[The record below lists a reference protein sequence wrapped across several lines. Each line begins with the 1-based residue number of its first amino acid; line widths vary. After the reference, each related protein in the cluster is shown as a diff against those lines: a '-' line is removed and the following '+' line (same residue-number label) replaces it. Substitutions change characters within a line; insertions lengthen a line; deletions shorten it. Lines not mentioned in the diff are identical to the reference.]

1 MNLEQ
6 LQKKLVSV
14 ARQNPPGDQV
24 PYAFEKRIMA
34 RLKTASVDL
43 WAGWSKALWRS
54 AIACVVVVVGISLW
68 SAAPMQRTDADNM
81 SDEFEN
87 AVFASFDQ
95 HLEDSW

>member
-6 LQKKLVSV
+6 LHKKLISV

-34 RLKTASVDL
+34 RLKTRAVDTWAL
-43 WAGWSKALWRS
+43 WSHALWR
-54 AIACVVVVVGISLW
+54 AALTCVLVVAGIGLW
-68 SAAPMQRTDADNM
+68 SASPLHKND
-81 SDEFEN
+81 SDLSEDFED

-95 HLEDSW
+95 NVGDTW